1 MQNLQN
7 ELINILQ
14 HEDALVVDG
23 QLNKN
28 KIVEMALQ
36 VDPQLIKHLIKHD
49 TFKTHFFT
57 DVEGVLVF
65 DKIKFQRFV
74 NNKSFLPDSY
84 TAFKNKIGL
93 TINDGTTDNYIST
106 KNDVVLAWP
115 HKDCVL
121 EGGQTKEDQ
130 KRNEI
135 FWNETLAPDEIDRL
149 LDPKVFTNWKKY
161 DQQGE
166 HEVTEISDDDN
177 LIIKGNNLLAL
188 ASLRKRFK
196 NRVKLIYIDPPYNTG
211 SDSFQYNDSFNHST
225 WLTFMKNRLEL
236 AKEFLSQDGVIFIQI
251 DERELAYLKVVADS
265 VFGFDNFEIQINWQR
280 TTQRSVLGQ
289 GATPIINIVE
299 YILCYKKNIGNADSL
314 NKIQKIIPSNDKM
327 YNQYNLLLKSEGK
340 RELHKVIEHNGQ
352 DIKIFKHS
360 DFILESIPSKTRT
373 EEYYK
378 SNLEFIV
385 RKDSQQQESSL
396 EQLIMGNIE
405 KNDTLFS
412 VERILKQGKRKGEL
426 KKSLYMNDNVIY
438 YLKEYAEVV
447 DNKIFRKV
455 DMNNLWLDYEIS
467 SAGIAEEGKVKLKRG
482 KKPEQL
488 IKRIIDIGTNSNKD
502 IVLDFHLGSG
512 TTCAVAH
519 KLGLQYIGVEQLDYG
534 KNDSVERLKN
544 VIGKNE
550 TKQGELMPSNSFD
563 QSGISKS
570 VNWQGGGSFI
580 YCELAKY
587 NQTYADQ
594 ILEAD
599 SKEKLIAVWQKMKE
613 KAFLSYQFDKQSFDE
628 RIEAFKTLSLDDQKK
643 FLLEVLDKNQLY
655 VNFSEMADETFEI
668 SEADK
673 RLNKIFYNIL

>member
-36 VDPQLIKHLIKHD
+36 VDPKLIKHLIKHD

-93 TINDGTTDNYIST
+93 TINDGTTDNYITS

-121 EGGQTKEDQ
+121 EGGQTQEDQ

-161 DQQGE
+161 DQKGE
-166 HEVTEISDDDN
+166 HEVKEISDNDN
-177 LIIKGNNLLAL
+177 LIIKGNNLMAL
-188 ASLRKRFK
+188 TSLKKRYSE
-196 NRVKLIYIDPPYNTG
+196 RVKLIYIDPPYNTSG
-211 SDSFQYNDSFNHST
+211 AANTFSYNNTFNHSA
-225 WLTFMKNRLEL
+225 WLSFMKNRLEL
-236 AKEFLSQDGVIFIQI
+236 AKKLLKKDGILAVAIDHFELFYLGVLLDEIFGRENRMGVVSVVHNPGGRQDDKFFPTAHENMLFYAKDITITKINTLGISEDKTSQFKFNDNWGNYKLRGFRRSGSNSLRTDRPGLYYSIFYNEHTNKLSLEKTNPFDIELLPIDENGTERCWRWGEQTFLDKLEKYIEIKKTKNGYELFTKERESDYQGEKAKTIWNKPYYTGQTGTNELKNVFGKKAFSYPKSPYLIRDVIQI
-251 DERELAYLKVVADS
+251 
-265 VFGFDNFEIQINWQR
+265 
-280 TTQRSVLGQ
+280 TTE
-289 GATPIINIVE
+289 P
-299 YILCYKKNIGNADSL
+299 
-314 NKIQKIIPSNDKM
+314 ND
-327 YNQYNLLLKSEGK
+327 
-340 RELHKVIEHNGQ
+340 
-352 DIKIFKHS
+352 
-360 DFILESIPSKTRT
+360 
-373 EEYYK
+373 
-378 SNLEFIV
+378 
-385 RKDSQQQESSL
+385 
-396 EQLIMGNIE
+396 LI
-405 KNDTLFS
+405 
-412 VERILKQGKRKGEL
+412 
-426 KKSLYMNDNVIY
+426 
-438 YLKEYAEVV
+438 
-447 DNKIFRKV
+447 
-455 DMNNLWLDYEIS
+455 
-467 SAGIAEEGKVKLKRG
+467 
-482 KKPEQL
+482 
-488 IKRIIDIGTNSNKD
+488 
-502 IVLDFHLGSG
+502 LDFFAGSG
-512 TTCAVAH
+512 TTAAVS
-519 KLGLQYIGVEQLDYG
+519 LTMGRRFIGIEQMDYIEKVPVSRIYKAIEG
-534 KNDSVERLKN
+534 DSTGFYED
-544 VIGKNE
+544 
-550 TKQGELMPSNSFD
+550 MD
-563 QSGISKS
+563 
-570 VNWQGGGSFI
+570 WQGGGSFL

-599 SKEKLIAVWQKMKE
+599 SKEKLIAVWHQMKE

-655 VNFSEMADETFEI
+655 VNYSEMADETFKICKE
-668 SEADK
+668 DK
-673 RLNKIFYNIL
+673 RLNDMFYGKI

>member
-7 ELINILQ
+7 DLIELLK
-14 HEDALVVDG
+14 HEDSLVIDG

-36 VDPQLIKHLIKHD
+36 VAPKLIKLLLQHD
-49 TFKTHFFT
+49 TFKNHFFT
-57 DVEGVLVF
+57 DVEGVMVF

-93 TINDGTTDNYIST
+93 TINDGTTDNYINT

-121 EGGQTKEDQ
+121 EGGQTKEEQ

-166 HEVTEISDDDN
+166 HEVIEIADNDN

-188 ASLRKRFK
+188 ASLKHRFR

-225 WLTFMKNRLEL
+225 WLTFMKNRLEI
-236 AKEFLSQDGVIFIQI
+236 AKEFLSPDGVIFIQI
-251 DERELAYLKVVADS
+251 DERELAYLKVISDAI
-265 VFGFDNFEIQINWQR
+265 FGIDNFEIQINWQR

-299 YILCYKKNIGNADSL
+299 YILCYKRNIGISDSL

-340 RELHKVIEHNGQ
+340 RELHKIIEQNGQ
-352 DIKIFKHS
+352 EIKIFKHS
-360 DFILESIPSKTRT
+360 NFVLESIPSRIRT

-378 SNLEFIV
+378 SNLEYIV

-396 EQLIMGNIE
+396 EQLIMSNIE

-438 YLKEYAEVV
+438 YLKEYAEIV
-447 DNKIFRKV
+447 DNKIYRKV

-488 IKRIIDIGTNSNKD
+488 IKRIINIGTNTEKD

-519 KLGLQYIGVEQLDYG
+519 KLGVQYIGIEQLDYG
-534 KNDSVERLKN
+534 ENDSVERLKN
-544 VIGKNE
+544 VIGKE
-550 TKQGELMPSNSFD
+550 IKPEGELHTKIEFD
-563 QSGISKS
+563 TSGITKE
-570 VNWQGGGSFI
+570 VDFKGGGSFI

-587 NQTYADQ
+587 NQTFADK

-599 SKEKLIAVWQKMKE
+599 NKEKLLAVWHEMKD
-613 KAFLSYQFDKQSFDE
+613 KAFLSYQFDKQTFDE
-628 RIEAFKTLSLDDQKK
+628 RIAAFETLSLDDQKK

-655 VNFSEMADETFEI
+655 VNYSEIDDKTYGI

-673 RLNKIFYNIL
+673 KLNKQFYNSL